1 MSQTTAVLTE
11 EPCLSC
17 ALMLDVTEESL
28 FGLVRCP
35 LCLSEVRVRARVGNY
50 QILDV
55 LGHGGSGR
63 VFRVRLY
70 GDGGGDENRDEFA
83 LKVLEKN
90 HLDYDEH
97 LLFLKNEAF
106 FAPQVEHPRVV
117 KVVGFE
123 EDDEGARL
131 LMEIMEGGSLHDLI
145 GSGARLGE
153 ARILETGL
161 EILKALSATYAKGV
175 VHGDLKPANILFTS
189 SGSAKLG
196 DFGLARS
203 LTMDVSTET
212 HLMATPDYIAPE
224 ILAGE
229 LGNPQSDVYGLGG
242 TLYHAL
248 TERTPYQTEGC
259 SMEELASLKK
269 TPVNLASAPGSIHP
283 KTAELINRM
292 MNPDP
297 KARFSSYDELEGK
310 FHLALE
316 YLDRR
321 SKISKGRRMKR
332 RGVFLARFFSRIF
345 GGV

>member
-1 MSQTTAVLTE
+1 MSQTTAQLTE
-11 EPCLSC
+11 EPCSSC
-17 ALMLDVTEESL
+17 ALLLDVTEESL

-35 LCLSEVRVRARVGNY
+35 QCHSEVRVRARVGNY
-50 QILDV
+50 EILDV

-63 VFRVRLY
+63 VFRVRLH
-70 GDGGGDENRDEFA
+70 GAGEADENRDEFA

-90 HLDYDEH
+90 HPDYDEH
-97 LLFLKNEAF
+97 LTFLKNEAF
-106 FAPQVEHPRVV
+106 FARMVEHPRVV
-117 KVVGFE
+117 KVIGFE

-145 GSGARLGE
+145 VSGSRFGE

-175 VHGDLKPANILFTS
+175 VHRDLKPANILFNA

-203 LTMDVSTET
+203 LTTDVPTET

-224 ILAGE
+224 VLAGE
-229 LGNPQSDVYGLGG
+229 LGDFQSDVYGLGG

-248 TERTPYQTEGC
+248 AERTPYQTEGC
-259 SMEELASLKK
+259 SMEELAILKK
-269 TPVNLASAPGSIHP
+269 TPVNLASVPGNIHP
-283 KTAELINRM
+283 KTAELVNRM

-297 KARFSSYDELEGK
+297 KARFTSYDELEEAFCLTLGW
-310 FHLALE
+310 
-316 YLDRR
+316 LDRPN
-321 SKISKGRRMKR
+321 KILKGRRMKR
-332 RGVFLARFFSRIF
+332 RSFFLGPFFSRIV
-345 GGV
+345 GRG